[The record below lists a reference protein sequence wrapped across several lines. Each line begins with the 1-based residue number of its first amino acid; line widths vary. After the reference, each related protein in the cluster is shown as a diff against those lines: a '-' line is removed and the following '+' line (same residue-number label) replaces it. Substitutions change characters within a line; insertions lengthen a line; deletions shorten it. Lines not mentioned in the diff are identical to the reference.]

1 METVQAKDISLEL
14 IFPWKLSQT
23 TPSSLHH
30 KEKKK
35 VIDNVNIP
43 SVLFETLQATKREN
57 ARQKKKYKE
66 C

>member
-35 VIDNVNIP
+35 VIDNVNIIH
-43 SVLFETLQATKREN
+43 KIN
-57 ARQKKKYKE
+57 IHI
-66 C
+66 